1 MTDINQSYAPKGIES
16 AHLKSIFQ
24 RTLSLG
30 DDLDGRGLHWKLSST
45 VSPEQR
51 LAFAMAVY
59 FTGGT
64 YVLIDADRGFLCVE
78 RIMQQ
83 VAKLKTVRGSD
94 SYRIGHAFAG
104 LYDALGYG
112 HHETVGFALIERD
125 DLACVDGFI
134 KGFSDALA
142 QSVEADVMRVLR
154 GDAAAGNAT
163 LIENLRHFIHDHQT
177 VVTVINNIM

>member
-1 MTDINQSYAPKGIES
+1 MHTEHVQLSRQIDP
-16 AHLKSIFQ
+16 AHLDSMSN

-30 DDLDGRGLHWKLSST
+30 IDMDGRGLHWRLSAT
-45 VSPEQR
+45 LSPEQR
-51 LAFAMAVY
+51 LAFTLAVY
-59 FTGGT
+59 FKGGL
-64 YVLIDADRGFLCVE
+64 YVLVDADRGFLCVE
-78 RIMQQ
+78 RIAQQ
-83 VAKLKTVRGSD
+83 VAKLKKARGSGA
-94 SYRIGHAFAG
+94 YRIGHAFAG

-125 DLACVDGFI
+125 DFACVDGFI

-142 QSVEADVMRVLR
+142 QSVEADVMHVLR

-163 LIENLRHFIHDHQT
+163 LIDNLRHFINDHQS